1 MFLSSSGSDSL
12 SAVTMRFVQDLT
24 RSVEEENSK
33 RLVELLKDCSLSQ
46 SDLLRI
52 NPEVLAAFDLP
63 QFAVEYLM
71 YLRARVVAHND
82 SGALEALTMC
92 VRAIASNY
100 AATEAMQ
107 ATDWLFPV
115 FSFLLTSSR
124 KFANSMDRSAD
135 TRKWRTK
142 MVEVFREIFPT
153 LFRAREKLNG
163 TCWLVCELLYLYMSL
178 DQVKLCSHI
187 LAALSQSLVKEGG
200 FNPENV
206 RKSVAVT
213 LFFYWG
219 KFDIMESRFADAHR
233 KLAWAFANCP
243 HSHPNRKRIAEYFT
257 PAMIVIGIFPRDAL
271 ILECDLEHFR
281 GLAQAVKT
289 GDIQSYN
296 QLIQDNM
303 LTLAKSGTLILME
316 KCKLICYRNLSKRV
330 ARIVAEVTG
339 DQSKLDL
346 RGFEAAWKYIEGA
359 SKDETVCTLA
369 DLIFCGLM
377 KGYIA
382 LEHKKL
388 VLSKANPFPRI
399 DEVML

>member
-1 MFLSSSGSDSL
+1 
-12 SAVTMRFVQDLT
+12 MRFVQDLN
-24 RSVEEENSK
+24 RSVEGENSK
-33 RLVELLKDCSLSQ
+33 RLVELLKDCSLNK

-82 SGALEALTMC
+82 AGALEALTMC
-92 VRAIASNY
+92 VRGIASHY
-100 AATEAMQ
+100 AATEDMEN
-107 ATDWLFPV
+107 TDWLFPV

-124 KFANSMDRSAD
+124 KFANSMDRSAY

-153 LFRAREKLNG
+153 FFRVREKLNG

-200 FNPENV
+200 FKPENV

-213 LFFYWG
+213 LYFYWG
-219 KFDIMESRFADAHR
+219 KFDIMESRFADAHS
-233 KLAWAFANCP
+233 KLAWAFAYCP
-243 HSHPNRKRIAEYFT
+243 QSHSNRKRIAEYFI
-257 PAMIVIGIFPRDAL
+257 PSMIVIGIFPRDAL
-271 ILECDLEHFR
+271 ILECGLEHFR

-289 GDIQSYN
+289 GDIQSFN
-296 QLIQDNM
+296 KLIQDNM

-316 KCKLICYRNLSKRV
+316 KCKLICYRNLAKRV
-330 ARIVAEVTG
+330 AWIVAEING
-339 DQSKLDL
+339 DPSKLDL
-346 RGFEAAWKYIEGA
+346 QGFEAAWKYIEGA
-359 SKDETVCTLA
+359 SRDETVCTLA
-369 DLIFCGLM
+369 DLIF
-377 KGYIA
+377 
-382 LEHKKL
+382 
-388 VLSKANPFPRI
+388 V
-399 DEVML
+399 D